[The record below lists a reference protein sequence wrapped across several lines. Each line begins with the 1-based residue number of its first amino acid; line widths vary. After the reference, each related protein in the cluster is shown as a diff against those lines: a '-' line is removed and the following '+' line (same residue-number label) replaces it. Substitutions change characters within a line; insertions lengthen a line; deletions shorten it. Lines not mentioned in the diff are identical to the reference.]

1 MDSGRANNR
10 HDAEATGE
18 AEVSHGLPATASICR
33 EGEYWTVSF
42 AGSTL
47 RLRDSKGLA
56 YLAQLVRY
64 PEHSFHA
71 LDLVTD
77 GNSLEEQAPDARRDA
92 RARRRYG
99 YDLSA
104 RQSAK

>member
-1 MDSGRANNR
+1 MDSGRANNQ

-18 AEVSHGLPATASICR
+18 AEVSHGLPATASICK

-64 PEHSFHA
+64 PEHSLHA
-71 LDLVTD
+71 LDLVTA
-77 GNSLEEQAPDARRDA
+77 GNSLEE
-92 RARRRYG
+92 
-99 YDLSA
+99 
-104 RQSAK
+104 